1 MKLFKRLDTDSFY
14 LNNSKLKSKI
24 KFTYRISDLKK
35 DCLEISKNYFSR
47 I

>member
-24 KFTYRISDLKK
+24 KFTYKISDLKRLFRNK
-35 DCLEISKNYFSR
+35 QKLFF
-47 I
+47 